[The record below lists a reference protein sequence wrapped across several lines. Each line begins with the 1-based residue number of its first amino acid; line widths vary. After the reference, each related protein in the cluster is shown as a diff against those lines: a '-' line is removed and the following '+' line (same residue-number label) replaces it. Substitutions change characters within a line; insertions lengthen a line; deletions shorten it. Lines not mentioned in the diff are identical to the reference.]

1 LDVKFVVNIVV
12 VGDVRWDDAELAV
25 AGVGRLDDSLL
36 RSELVVAS
44 HV

>member
-1 LDVKFVVNIVV
+1 MKFVVNIVV

-25 AGVGRLDDSLL
+25 ACIGRSDDSVSS
-36 RSELVVAS
+36 SELVVAS